1 MLGFASSTV
10 LQYKAED
17 EQAVHSNSSETLW
30 HSALLK
36 WIPRLVL
43 MPGHRTCSGHDRVL
57 KMTLYFVGFRLTD
70 QELSHVTSRQKVRE
84 LTRNFFSTK
93 Q

>member
-1 MLGFASSTV
+1 
-10 LQYKAED
+10 
-17 EQAVHSNSSETLW
+17 
-30 HSALLK
+30 
-36 WIPRLVL
+36 
-43 MPGHRTCSGHDRVL
+43 
-57 KMTLYFVGFRLTD
+57 MTLYFVGFRLTD